1 MSVEPELC
9 FYGIYDLFS
18 RGLLILILSID
29 SVMSLIIMIAD
40 PKNNK
45 VVYLCDFVS
54 HDNIKKTSFVLFAI
68 GTIIYMSFLAKPS
81 TIKKNIFWHQ
91 VF

>member
-1 MSVEPELC
+1 
-9 FYGIYDLFS
+9 
-18 RGLLILILSID
+18 
-29 SVMSLIIMIAD
+29 MIAD